1 MNRKKG
7 LVLLIV
13 GAVVVAVVIANL
25 RLSYEPTVAVE
36 VTSVKRGKLVE
47 KVSGPGVVHAVSA
60 VKISSAVM
68 GRIAKLAVREGDRV
82 VEGDTLLLIEDSQ
95 YRARLTQADAS
106 HRAALARLELAR
118 ARLADARD
126 DLERKTKL
134 AESRLV
140 STREVEVAQT
150 AYAVAEAEYRA
161 AEHAVAEAQALLE
174 AARDDLNKTVI
185 TSPMSGTVTSL
196 NVEEGEI
203 VITGTMNNPGTV
215 IMTISK
221 LDTMEVRAQI
231 DETDVTKVAVGQK
244 AEITVD
250 AFPDTIL
257 QGVVSSVG
265 SSART
270 GASPLGERATFEV
283 RIRILDSMPGL
294 RPGMTTTVDIVTAT
308 EDSATYVPLQ
318 ALVLRE
324 VEEEGKKIEREGIFI
339 VDGGRS
345 KFVPVRTGISDDRH
359 IAILDSLSTDLE
371 VIVGPFKTLRDL
383 EDSTKIK
390 IIRQKA

>member
-1 MNRKKG
+1 
-7 LVLLIV
+7 
-13 GAVVVAVVIANL
+13 
-25 RLSYEPTVAVE
+25 
-36 VTSVKRGKLVE
+36 
-47 KVSGPGVVHAVSA
+47 
-60 VKISSAVM
+60 
-68 GRIAKLAVREGDRV
+68 
-82 VEGDTLLLIEDSQ
+82 
-95 YRARLTQADAS
+95 
-106 HRAALARLELAR
+106 
-118 ARLADARD
+118 
-126 DLERKTKL
+126 
-134 AESRLV
+134 
-140 STREVEVAQT
+140 
-150 AYAVAEAEYRA
+150 
-161 AEHAVAEAQALLE
+161 
-174 AARDDLNKTVI
+174 
-185 TSPMSGTVTSL
+185 
-196 NVEEGEI
+196 
-203 VITGTMNNPGTV
+203 MNNPGTV

-221 LDTMEVRAQI
+221 LNTMEVRAQI

-371 VIVGPFKTLRDL
+371 VIVGPFKTLRDI

>member
-126 DLERKTKL
+126 DLKRKTKL

-150 AYAVAEAEYRA
+150 C
-161 AEHAVAEAQALLE
+161 LLY
-174 AARDDLNKTVI
+174 
-185 TSPMSGTVTSL
+185 TSP
-196 NVEEGEI
+196 
-203 VITGTMNNPGTV
+203 
-215 IMTISK
+215 
-221 LDTMEVRAQI
+221 
-231 DETDVTKVAVGQK
+231 
-244 AEITVD
+244 
-250 AFPDTIL
+250 
-257 QGVVSSVG
+257 
-265 SSART
+265 
-270 GASPLGERATFEV
+270 SP
-283 RIRILDSMPGL
+283 
-294 RPGMTTTVDIVTAT
+294 
-308 EDSATYVPLQ
+308 
-318 ALVLRE
+318 
-324 VEEEGKKIEREGIFI
+324 
-339 VDGGRS
+339 
-345 KFVPVRTGISDDRH
+345 
-359 IAILDSLSTDLE
+359 
-371 VIVGPFKTLRDL
+371 RD
-383 EDSTKIK
+383 
-390 IIRQKA
+390 

>member
-126 DLERKTKL
+126 DLKRKTKL

-257 QGVVSSVG
+257 HGVVSSVG

-270 GASPLGERATFEV
+270 GASALGERATFEV
-283 RIRILDSMPGL
+283 RIRILDSVPGL